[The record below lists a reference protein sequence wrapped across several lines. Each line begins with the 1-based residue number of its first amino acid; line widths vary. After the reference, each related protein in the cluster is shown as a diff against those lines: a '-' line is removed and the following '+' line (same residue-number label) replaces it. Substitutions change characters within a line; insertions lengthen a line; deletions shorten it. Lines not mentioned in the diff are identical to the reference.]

1 MYWFRYDFI
10 EKLNKYSLIE
20 DCENN
25 NSSFMDDIKKIFFQQ
40 SHYRLFGSYARGEAN
55 DDSDVDL
62 YVDKGKMT
70 SLIKY
75 MAFVYD
81 LENVLNCHVD
91 VVTTGIKDKDFLDN
105 IQSEGVVLYE
115 E

>member
-1 MYWFRYDFI
+1 MCYTI
-10 EKLNKYSLIE
+10 EE
-20 DCENN
+20 
-25 NSSFMDDIKKIFFQQ
+25 IKVKTIPVAKKHGI
-40 SHYRLFGSYARGEAN
+40 SRMCLFGSYARGEAN

-62 YVDKGKMT
+62 YVNKGNMT

-81 LENVLNCHVD
+81 LENALNCHVD

>member
-1 MYWFRYDFI
+1 MCYTI
-10 EKLNKYSLIE
+10 EE
-20 DCENN
+20 
-25 NSSFMDDIKKIFFQQ
+25 IKVKTIPVAKKHGI
-40 SHYRLFGSYARGEAN
+40 SRMCLFGSYARGEAN
-55 DDSDVDL
+55 DDSDVGL
-62 YVDKGKMT
+62 YVDKGNMT

-81 LENVLNCHVD
+81 LENALNCHVD

>member
-1 MYWFRYDFI
+1 MCYTI
-10 EKLNKYSLIE
+10 EE
-20 DCENN
+20 
-25 NSSFMDDIKKIFFQQ
+25 IKVKTIPVAKKHGI
-40 SHYRLFGSYARGEAN
+40 SRMCLFGSYARGEAN
-55 DDSDVDL
+55 DDSDIDL
-62 YVDKGKMT
+62 YVDKGNMT

-81 LENVLNCHVD
+81 LENALNCHVD

>member
-1 MYWFRYDFI
+1 MCYTI
-10 EKLNKYSLIE
+10 EE
-20 DCENN
+20 
-25 NSSFMDDIKKIFFQQ
+25 IKVKTIPVAKKHGI
-40 SHYRLFGSYARGEAN
+40 SRMCLFGSYARGEAN

-62 YVDKGKMT
+62 YVDNGNMT

-81 LENVLNCHVD
+81 LENALNCHVD

>member
-1 MYWFRYDFI
+1 MCYTI
-10 EKLNKYSLIE
+10 EE
-20 DCENN
+20 
-25 NSSFMDDIKKIFFQQ
+25 IKVKTIPVAKKHGI
-40 SHYRLFGSYARGEAN
+40 SRMCLFGSYARGEVN

-81 LENVLNCHVD
+81 LENALNCHVD

>member
-1 MYWFRYDFI
+1 MCYTV
-10 EKLNKYSLIE
+10 EE
-20 DCENN
+20 
-25 NSSFMDDIKKIFFQQ
+25 IKVKTIPVAKKHGI
-40 SHYRLFGSYARGEAN
+40 SRMCLFGSYARGEAN

-62 YVDKGKMT
+62 YVDKGNMT

-81 LENVLNCHVD
+81 LENALNCHVD

>member
-1 MYWFRYDFI
+1 MCYTI
-10 EKLNKYSLIE
+10 EEIKVKTIPVAKKHGISRMCLI
-20 DCENN
+20 
-25 NSSFMDDIKKIFFQQ
+25 
-40 SHYRLFGSYARGEAN
+40 GSYARGEAN

-81 LENVLNCHVD
+81 LENALNCHVD